1 VARNQSNSSTNSRYA
16 DLARL
21 AESALPI
28 VHKHGFALTFGE
40 VATAKPNHIAPLGA
54 DRSWCVDEDRPD
66 APGGQTHSAQRAA
79 HIAQITAKLGL
90 EVGRHLEGLTHAGME
105 PRRC

>member
-1 VARNQSNSSTNSRYA
+1 MRARPQYHGTRASASGEPEPVARNQSNSSTNSRYA

-40 VATAKPNHIAPLGA
+40 VATAKPIRRAGK
-54 DRSWCVDEDRPD
+54 
-66 APGGQTHSAQRAA
+66 GGKVAR
-79 HIAQITAKLGL
+79 
-90 EVGRHLEGLTHAGME
+90 
-105 PRRC
+105 